1 MNAVIR
7 PMVKGAL
14 KVWKDDYVI
23 EKISVWFEMKINFF
37 LLNTDIKTKFK
48 NNLVINESRVFQS
61 LKIIKKQSFS

>member
-7 PMVKGAL
+7 SMVKGAL

-23 EKISVWFEMKINFF
+23 EKISVWFEMKINF

-48 NNLVINESRVFQS
+48 IT
-61 LKIIKKQSFS
+61 

>member
-1 MNAVIR
+1 MNAVRR
-7 PMVKGAL
+7 PMVKGAWKAM
-14 KVWKDDYVI
+14 KVDYVI
-23 EKISVWFEMKINFF
+23 EKISVWFEMKIIF

>member
-23 EKISVWFEMKINFF
+23 EKNFSM
-37 LLNTDIKTKFK
+37 
-48 NNLVINESRVFQS
+48 V
-61 LKIIKKQSFS
+61 

>member
-23 EKISVWFEMKINFF
+23 EK
-37 LLNTDIKTKFK
+37 KF
-48 NNLVINESRVFQS
+48 QYG
-61 LKIIKKQSFS
+61 LK

>member
-23 EKISVWFEMKINFF
+23 EKISVWFEMKIN
-37 LLNTDIKTKFK
+37 LNTDIKTKFK